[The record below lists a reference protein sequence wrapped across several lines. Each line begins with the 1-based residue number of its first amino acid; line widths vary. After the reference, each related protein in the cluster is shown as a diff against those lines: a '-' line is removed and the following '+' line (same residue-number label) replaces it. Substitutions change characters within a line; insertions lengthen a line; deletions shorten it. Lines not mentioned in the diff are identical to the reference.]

1 MTAHPQAAI
10 ASRLTTDVYLRQG
23 QAVRSYE
30 QHLHDPVA
38 LHWHEFHELQLV
50 VNGTGRETLNG
61 AEHLLRRGE
70 LTVLSPADFHALV
83 PLRKPLRLYD
93 VVFTEA
99 ALDELLEPLL
109 FGTDLPYTMRLEGP
123 GLARVERAFAQ
134 LHEDAVRGGLA
145 RERLVRA
152 DFDRVVI
159 EIARQ
164 RGAASAAPAPAGGDY
179 RRVRPGL
186 IFLHHHFRQPLS
198 LADVA
203 SRAHLSPRYFS
214 ECFHRATGKAFQHY
228 LVELRLGFA
237 RRLLEVTDLP
247 IRAICEAS
255 GFGDLSHFERMFR
268 RENDCSPRDYQRR
281 NLRS

>member
-1 MTAHPQAAI
+1 VTAHPQAAI
-10 ASRLTTDVYLRQG
+10 ASRLTTDAYLRQG
-23 QAVRSYE
+23 QTVRSYE
-30 QHLHDPVA
+30 QHLRDPVA

-61 AEHLLRRGE
+61 TEHLLRRGG
-70 LTVLSPADFHALV
+70 LTVLSPADFHAIT

-99 ALDELLEPLL
+99 ALDEVLESLL
-109 FGTDLPYTMRLEGP
+109 FATDLPYTLRLEGP

-134 LHEDAVRGGLA
+134 LHEDTVRGGLA
-145 RERLVRA
+145 VERLVRA

-164 RGAASAAPAPAGGDY
+164 RGAISAPPVQADGDF

-186 IFLHHHFRQPLS
+186 VFLHHHFRQQLT

-228 LVELRLGFA
+228 LVDLRLGFA
-237 RRLLEVTDLP
+237 RRLLEITNLP

-268 RENDCSPRDYQRR
+268 REHDCSPRDYQRR
-281 NLRS
+281 TIRS